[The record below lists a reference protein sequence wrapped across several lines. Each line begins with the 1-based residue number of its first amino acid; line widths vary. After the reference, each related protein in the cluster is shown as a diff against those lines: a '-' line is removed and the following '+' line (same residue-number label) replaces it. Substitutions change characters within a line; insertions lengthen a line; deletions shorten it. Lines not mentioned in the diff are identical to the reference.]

1 MTDKLICQVLPVK
14 SNEIEQARNVVSDMT
29 KPIVANEHSLWSM
42 LDGWKEAL
50 LNFGIRVLL
59 AIIIFFIGRWLIG
72 RISKFLSHVMER
84 RHLEGVAVSL
94 INSIV
99 VAVLYI
105 SLGIGMA
112 SALGVQS
119 VSFAAVLAS
128 MGLAVGMALSG
139 QLQNLAGGVII
150 VVTKPFT
157 IGNYIQAQNVE
168 GIVQS
173 VSLFHTVITTPE
185 NKKIYIP
192 NGALS
197 SGVIVNINSVSER
210 RLDWTIGID
219 YDSDV
224 DKAIALLHELLK
236 KDERIL
242 SDPAPYVGVSAL
254 SASSVNLLVLA
265 WVKTANYAPTNHDF
279 NKAVF
284 LAFNEAGINFPFP
297 QVTLSHR

>member
-1 MTDKLICQVLPVK
+1 MTDKLICQVLPVNT
-14 SNEIEQARNVVSDMT
+14 NEIEQARNVVSDMT
-29 KPIVANEHSLWSM
+29 KPIVTNEHSLWSM

-72 RISKFLSHVMER
+72 RISKFLSH
-84 RHLEGVAVSL
+84 
-94 INSIV
+94 
-99 VAVLYI
+99 
-105 SLGIGMA
+105 
-112 SALGVQS
+112 
-119 VSFAAVLAS
+119 AVLAS

-173 VSLFHTVITTPE
+173 VSLFHTVITTLE

-297 QVTLSHR
+297 QVTVSHR